1 MVANPRAA
9 SGARRADV
17 GPSPPDPLSR
27 SAGEGAKRFN
37 TRPPINSQHYPSAHG
52 RGACGEGKLRPL
64 NQPRPVSVETDG
76 HGAPIAIDRRAVEA
90 VIETW
95 RVEDEWWRPQPVS
108 RAYWRL
114 LLEDGRTVDVYRDV
128 LRGRWYRQAYTE

>member
-1 MVANPRAA
+1 VVANPRAA
-9 SGARRADV
+9 SGARRAGLTPV
-17 GPSPPDPLSR
+17 GQGPSPDR
-27 SAGEGAKRFN
+27 VKAGAL
-37 TRPPINSQHYPSAHG
+37 TH
-52 RGACGEGKLRPL
+52 GKLKPL

-95 RVEDEWWRPQPVS
+95 HVEDEWWRPQPVS

-128 LRGRWYRQAYTE
+128 LRGRWYRQAYTG